1 MELLIEATLWQ
12 PQWAALL
19 QVWQQHGHRWQL
31 LLGKEAAAA
40 LDQTVTPWASSP
52 PDGVLCP
59 GALLAA
65 WLDGDLLADFHADP
79 SRQIL
84 ITASTSLLTLAKEQG
99 LLTLGPVGADLP
111 LTPEADLGAVLNRLL
126 ARRVM
131 IPTLAEGSHAA
142 GVVLRPLQAVDDREI
157 ARYCSDEA
165 LARYTLNIPHPY
177 PPEGARDW
185 LALGWRKA
193 ALGLGWSWAI
203 TLPEEQGA
211 ALVGVISLHWNGE
224 LAWWV
229 GVPWQ
234 NRGLATR
241 AARLVK
247 GFAFDQ
253 LQLPALTARH
263 MPDNLA
269 SGRVMAKLG
278 MHYRGRRHISGRQPC
293 EVSYWRLD
301 RSLSLPAPLLDEMAH
316 WLADERIAVVILR
329 DPAVSAV
336 PLPGSEI
343 SVALF
348 TDEPDA
354 SEVVPYQRR
363 QLHDG
368 RVMTLHGY
376 PLAQLEQ
383 ADPDQLHHLGGV
395 LLKDR
400 DEQGLA
406 WLLQL
411 AALYRQGPA
420 LLTGGERVAQ
430 LAWIAQLMNTG
441 ADGGG
446 EGPLL
451 ARYQQLRLLV
461 ELPEL
466 VDELDGCWHQT
477 PELTFERLAREAPTL
492 WLAYREAMNRATPAT
507 LTALQQQFAARF
519 PECTLPFLDKGTQND
534 QPLCGIMPA
543 LLYEE

>member
-19 QVWQQHGHRWQL
+19 QHWQQRGHRWQL
-31 LLGKEAAAA
+31 LLGKEAASF
-40 LDQTVTPWASSP
+40 LDQSDAPRASCP

-65 WLDGDLLADFHADP
+65 WLDGDLLADFHIDP
-79 SRQIL
+79 SSQIL
-84 ITASTSLLTLAKEQG
+84 ISASTSLLTLAKEQG

-126 ARRVM
+126 ARRVTV
-131 IPTLAEGSHAA
+131 PTLVEEPLS
-142 GVVLRPLQAVDDREI
+142 GVVLRPLQAADDREI
-157 ARYCSDEA
+157 VRYCSDEA

-185 LALGWRKA
+185 LALSWRKA

-203 TLPEEQGA
+203 TLPEEQEA

-241 AARLVK
+241 AAGLVK

-278 MHYRGRRHISGRQPC
+278 MHYRGRRQLSGRQPC

-301 RSLSLPAPLLDEMAH
+301 RASSLPNSLPEDIVR
-316 WLADERIAVVILR
+316 WLADERSAVVILW
-329 DPAVSAV
+329 DPATSNRQSANGK
-336 PLPGSEI
+336 LAI
-343 SVALF
+343 SLF
-348 TDEPDA
+348 VDETGAGEEPC
-354 SEVVPYQRR
+354 SLRCPP
-363 QLHDG
+363 H
-368 RVMTLHGY
+368 
-376 PLAQLEQ
+376 LEQ
-383 ADPDQLHHLGGV
+383 LLALRCYPVDLLDQAEPEQMSHLGGV

-411 AALYRQGPA
+411 ATLQRQGPD
-420 LLTGGERVAQ
+420 LLSREERVSR
-430 LAWIAQLMNTG
+430 LHWFNQLMAQALG
-441 ADGGG
+441 DQGDS
-446 EGPLL
+446 PQI
-451 ARYQQLRLLV
+451 RYQQLRLLV

-466 VDELDGCWHQT
+466 VDELDGCWHQA
-477 PELTFERLAREAPTL
+477 PELTFARLAKEAPAL
-492 WLAYREAMNRATPAT
+492 WLAYCEAMNRVTPAT
-507 LTALQQQFAARF
+507 LSALQRQFAARF
-519 PECTLPFLDKGTQND
+519 PECTLPFLDKGTQSD

>member
-1 MELLIEATLWQ
+1 MELLIEASLWQ
-12 PQWAALL
+12 QQWAALL
-19 QVWQQHGHRWQL
+19 RHWQQRGHRWQL
-31 LLGKEAAAA
+31 LLGKEAASS
-40 LDQTVTPWASSP
+40 LDQSDAPWASCP

-65 WLDGDLLADFHADP
+65 WLDGDLLADFHVDP
-79 SRQIL
+79 SSQIL
-84 ITASTSLLTLAKEQG
+84 ISASTSLLTLAREQG

-111 LTPEADLGAVLNRLL
+111 LTSEADLGAVLNRLL
-126 ARRVM
+126 ARRVTV
-131 IPTLAEGSHAA
+131 PTLVEGHPLS
-142 GVVLRPLQAVDDREI
+142 GVVLRPLQAADDREI
-157 ARYCSDEA
+157 VRYCNDEA

-185 LALGWRKA
+185 LALSWRKA

-247 GFAFDQ
+247 GVAFDQ

-278 MHYRGRRHISGRQPC
+278 MHYRGRRQLSGRQPC

-301 RSLSLPAPLLDEMAH
+301 RAPSLPNSLPEEIAC
-316 WLADERIAVVILR
+316 WLADERIAVVILW
-329 DPAVSAV
+329 DPATANRQSANGK
-336 PLPGSEI
+336 LAI
-343 SVALF
+343 SLF
-348 TDEPDA
+348 VDETGTGEEPCC
-354 SEVVPYQRR
+354 SP
-363 QLHDG
+363 H
-368 RVMTLHGY
+368 
-376 PLAQLEQ
+376 LEQ
-383 ADPDQLHHLGGV
+383 LLTLRCYPVDLLDQAEPEQMSHLGGV

-411 AALYRQGPA
+411 AALQRQGPD
-420 LLTGGERVAQ
+420 LLSREERASR
-430 LAWIAQLMNTG
+430 LHWFNQLMAHALG
-441 ADGGG
+441 DQGDA
-446 EGPLL
+446 PQI
-451 ARYQQLRLLV
+451 RYQQLRLLV

-466 VDELDGCWHQT
+466 VDELDGCWHQA
-477 PELTFERLAREAPTL
+477 PELTFARLAKEAPAL
-492 WLAYREAMNRATPAT
+492 WLAYCEAMNRVTPAT
-507 LTALQQQFAARF
+507 LSALLQQFAARF
-519 PECTLPFLDKGTQND
+519 PECTLPFLDKGTQSD
-534 QPLCGIMPA
+534 
-543 LLYEE
+543 

>member
-19 QVWQQHGHRWQL
+19 RHWQQRGHRWQL
-31 LLGKEAAAA
+31 LLGKEAASS
-40 LDQTVTPWASSP
+40 LDQSDAPWASCP

-65 WLDGDLLADFHADP
+65 WLDGDLLADFHVDP

-84 ITASTSLLTLAKEQG
+84 ISASTSLLTLAREQG

-126 ARRVM
+126 ARRVTV
-131 IPTLAEGSHAA
+131 PTLVEEHPLS
-142 GVVLRPLQAVDDREI
+142 GVVLRPLQAADDREI
-157 ARYCSDEA
+157 VRYCSDEA

-185 LALGWRKA
+185 LALSWRKA

-203 TLPEEQGA
+203 TLPEEQGT

-278 MHYRGRRHISGRQPC
+278 MHYRGRRQLSGRQPC

-301 RSLSLPAPLLDEMAH
+301 RAPSLPNFLPEEIAR
-316 WLADERIAVVILR
+316 WLADERIAVVILW
-329 DPAVSAV
+329 DPATSNRQSANGK
-336 PLPGSEI
+336 LAI
-343 SVALF
+343 SLF
-348 TDEPDA
+348 VEETGTGEEPCC
-354 SEVVPYQRR
+354 SP
-363 QLHDG
+363 H
-368 RVMTLHGY
+368 
-376 PLAQLEQ
+376 LEQ
-383 ADPDQLHHLGGV
+383 LLALRCYPVDLLDQAEPEQMSHLGGV

-411 AALYRQGPA
+411 AALQRQGPE
-420 LLTGGERVAQ
+420 LLSREERASR
-430 LAWIAQLMNTG
+430 LHWFNQLMAQALG
-441 ADGGG
+441 DQGDS
-446 EGPLL
+446 PQI
-451 ARYQQLRLLV
+451 RYQQLRLLV

-477 PELTFERLAREAPTL
+477 PELTFARLAKEAPAL
-492 WLAYREAMNRATPAT
+492 WLAYREAMNRVTLAT
-507 LTALQQQFAARF
+507 LSALQQQFAARF
-519 PECTLPFLDKGTQND
+519 PECTLPFLDKGTQSD

>member
-19 QVWQQHGHRWQL
+19 QVWQQQGHRWQ
-31 LLGKEAAAA
+31 LLGKEAAAS
-40 LDQTVTPWASSP
+40 LDQAHLPWAICP
-52 PDGVLCP
+52 PDGLLCP

-84 ITASTSLLTLAKEQG
+84 ISASTSLLTLAKEQG

-111 LTPEADLGAVLNRLL
+111 LTAGADLGAVLNRLL

-142 GVVLRPLQAVDDREI
+142 GVVLRPLQAADDREI
-157 ARYCSDEA
+157 VRYCSDEA

-185 LALGWRKA
+185 LALSWRKA

-203 TLPEEQGA
+203 TLPEEGGA

-241 AARLVK
+241 AAELVK

-278 MHYRGRRHISGRQPC
+278 MYYRGQRHISGRQPC

-301 RSLSLPAPLLDEMAH
+301 RALFLPAPLLDEIAC
-316 WLADERIAVVILR
+316 WLEDERIAVVILR
-329 DPAVSAV
+329 DPATANRQSANGK
-336 PLPGSEI
+336 LAI
-343 SVALF
+343 SLFVDETGTGQDPCCLLCPPHLEGRLDLHCYPVAL
-348 TDEPDA
+348 
-354 SEVVPYQRR
+354 
-363 QLHDG
+363 
-368 RVMTLHGY
+368 
-376 PLAQLEQ
+376 LEQ
-383 ADPDQLHHLGGV
+383 AEPDQLPHLGGV

-411 AALYRQGPA
+411 AALQRQGPD
-420 LLTGGERVAQ
+420 LLSREERASR
-430 LAWIAQLMNTG
+430 LHWFNQLMAQALG
-441 ADGGG
+441 DDHGDS
-446 EGPLL
+446 PQI
-451 ARYQQLRLLV
+451 RYQQLRLLV

-466 VDELDGCWHQT
+466 ADEMDGCWHQE
-477 PELTFERLAREAPTL
+477 PELTFERLAREAPAL
-492 WLAYREAMNRATPAT
+492 WLTYREAMNRVTPAT
-507 LTALQQQFAARF
+507 LRALQQQLAARF

-534 QPLCGIMPA
+534 QQLCGIMPA

>member
-1 MELLIEATLWQ
+1 MELLIEASLWQ

-19 QVWQQHGHRWQL
+19 RHWQQRGHRWQL

-40 LDQTVTPWASSP
+40 LDQSDAPWASCP

-65 WLDGDLLADFHADP
+65 WLDGDLLADFHVDP

-84 ITASTSLLTLAKEQG
+84 ISASTSLLTLAREQG

-126 ARRVM
+126 ARRVTVL
-131 IPTLAEGSHAA
+131 TLVEDHPLS
-142 GVVLRPLQAVDDREI
+142 GVVLRPLQADDDREI
-157 ARYCSDEA
+157 VRYCNDEA

-185 LALGWRKA
+185 LALSWRKA

-203 TLPEEQGA
+203 TLPEEQGT
-211 ALVGVISLHWNGE
+211 ALLGVISLHWNGE

-278 MHYRGRRHISGRQPC
+278 MHYRGRRQLSGRQPC

-301 RSLSLPAPLLDEMAH
+301 RAPSLPNSLPEEIAR
-316 WLADERIAVVILR
+316 WLADEWIAVVILW
-329 DPAVSAV
+329 DPATSNRQAANGK
-336 PLPGSEI
+336 LAI
-343 SVALF
+343 SLFVDESGAGEEPCCSPHLEGAL
-348 TDEPDA
+348 A
-354 SEVVPYQRR
+354 LRC
-363 QLHDG
+363 
-368 RVMTLHGY
+368 Y
-376 PLAQLEQ
+376 PVDLLEQ
-383 ADPDQLHHLGGV
+383 AEPEQMSHLGGV

-411 AALYRQGPA
+411 AALQRQGPD
-420 LLTGGERVAQ
+420 LLSREERASR
-430 LAWIAQLMNTG
+430 LHWFNQLM
-441 ADGGG
+441 AQALG
-446 EGPLL
+446 EQGDAPQI
-451 ARYQQLRLLV
+451 RYQQLRLLV

-477 PELTFERLAREAPTL
+477 PELTFERLAKEAPAL
-492 WLAYREAMNRATPAT
+492 WLAYREAMNRVTPAT
-507 LTALQQQFAARF
+507 LSALQQQFAARF
-519 PECTLPFLDKGTQND
+519 PECTLPFLDKGTQSD

>member
-1 MELLIEATLWQ
+1 MELLIEASLWQ

-19 QVWQQHGHRWQL
+19 LHWQQQGHRWQL

-40 LDQTVTPWASSP
+40 LDQTDAPWASSP

-65 WLDGDLLADFHADP
+65 WLDGDLLADFHVDP
-79 SRQIL
+79 SRQVL
-84 ITASTSLLTLAKEQG
+84 ISASTSLLTLAREQG

-126 ARRVM
+126 ARRVTV
-131 IPTLAEGSHAA
+131 PTLAEDQPLS
-142 GVVLRPLQAVDDREI
+142 GVVLRPLQATDDREI
-157 ARYCSDEA
+157 ARYCSDQA

-185 LALGWRKA
+185 LALCWRKA

-211 ALVGVISLHWNGE
+211 ALIGVIALHWNGE

-247 GFAFDQ
+247 GFAFEQ
-253 LQLPALTARH
+253 LKLPALTARH

-278 MHYRGRRHISGRQPC
+278 MHYRGLRHLGGRQPC

-301 RSLSLPAPLLDEMAH
+301 RARSLPAPLLDEISH

-329 DPAVSAV
+329 DSARSDRQSANGKLV
-336 PLPGSEI
+336 LSLFVDEI
-343 SVALF
+343 GTGEEPCCPPHLGGAL
-348 TDEPDA
+348 EL
-354 SEVVPYQRR
+354 RC
-363 QLHDG
+363 
-368 RVMTLHGY
+368 Y
-376 PLAQLEQ
+376 PVDLLDQ
-383 ADPDQLHHLGGV
+383 ADPEQLPHLAGV

-411 AALYRQGPA
+411 AALQRQGPD
-420 LLTGGERVAQ
+420 LLSSEERASR
-430 LAWIAQLMNTG
+430 LHWFN
-441 ADGGG
+441 
-446 EGPLL
+446 PLL
-451 ARYQQLRLLV
+451 AQALGDQGDSPQIRYQQLRLLV

-466 VDELDGCWHQT
+466 VDELDGCWHQA
-477 PELTFERLAREAPTL
+477 PELTFARLAREAPAL
-492 WLAYREAMNRATPAT
+492 WLAYCEAMSRVTPAT
-507 LTALQQQFAARF
+507 LSALKQQFAARF

-534 QPLCGIMPA
+534 QLLCGIMPA
-543 LLYEE
+543 LQYEE

>member
-1 MELLIEATLWQ
+1 MELLIEASLWQ

-19 QVWQQHGHRWQL
+19 QHWQRQGYRWQL
-31 LLGKEAAAA
+31 LLGKEAAAS
-40 LDQTVTPWASSP
+40 LDQSDAPWASCP

-65 WLDGDLLADFHADP
+65 WLDGDLLADFHVDP

-84 ITASTSLLTLAKEQG
+84 ISASTSLLTLAREQG

-126 ARRVM
+126 ARRVTV
-131 IPTLAEGSHAA
+131 PTLVEDHPLS
-142 GVVLRPLQAVDDREI
+142 GVVLRSLQAADDREI
-157 ARYCSDEA
+157 VRYCSDEA

-185 LALGWRKA
+185 LALSWRKA

-234 NRGLATR
+234 NLGLATR

-247 GFAFDQ
+247 GVAFDQ

-278 MHYRGRRHISGRQPC
+278 MHYRGRRQLSGRQPC

-301 RSLSLPAPLLDEMAH
+301 RAPSLPNSLPEEIAY
-316 WLADERIAVVILR
+316 WLADERIAVVILW
-329 DPAVSAV
+329 DPAMSNRQSANGK
-336 PLPGSEI
+336 LAI
-343 SVALF
+343 SLFVDETGTGEAPCCPPHLEQLLALRCYSV
-348 TDEPDA
+348 D
-354 SEVVPYQRR
+354 
-363 QLHDG
+363 L
-368 RVMTLHGY
+368 
-376 PLAQLEQ
+376 LEQ
-383 ADPDQLHHLGGV
+383 AEPEQLSHLGGV

-411 AALYRQGPA
+411 AALQRQGPD
-420 LLTGGERVAQ
+420 LLSREERASR
-430 LAWIAQLMNTG
+430 LHWFNQLMAQTLGDQGNS
-441 ADGGG
+441 
-446 EGPLL
+446 PQI
-451 ARYQQLRLLV
+451 RYQQLRLLV

-477 PELTFERLAREAPTL
+477 PELTFERLAKEAPAL
-492 WLAYREAMNRATPAT
+492 WLAYREAMNRVTPAT
-507 LTALQQQFAARF
+507 LSALQQQFAARF
-519 PECTLPFLDKGTQND
+519 PECTLPFLDKGTQSD

>member
-1 MELLIEATLWQ
+1 MELLIEASLWQ

-19 QVWQQHGHRWQL
+19 RHWQRRGHHWQL

-40 LDQTVTPWASSP
+40 LDQSDAPWASCP

-65 WLDGDLLADFHADP
+65 WLDGDLLADFHVDP

-84 ITASTSLLTLAKEQG
+84 ISASTSLLTLAREQG

-126 ARRVM
+126 ARRVTV
-131 IPTLAEGSHAA
+131 PTLVEEHPLSGI
-142 GVVLRPLQAVDDREI
+142 VLRLLQAADDREI
-157 ARYCSDEA
+157 VRYCNDEA

-185 LALGWRKA
+185 LALSWRKA

-278 MHYRGRRHISGRQPC
+278 MHYRGRRQLSGRQPC

-301 RSLSLPAPLLDEMAH
+301 RAPSLPNSLPEEIAR
-316 WLADERIAVVILR
+316 WLADERIAVVILW
-329 DPAVSAV
+329 DPATSNRQSANGK
-336 PLPGSEI
+336 LAI
-343 SVALF
+343 SLF
-348 TDEPDA
+348 VDETGTGEEPCC
-354 SEVVPYQRR
+354 SP
-363 QLHDG
+363 H
-368 RVMTLHGY
+368 
-376 PLAQLEQ
+376 LEQ
-383 ADPDQLHHLGGV
+383 LLTLRCYPVDLLDQAEPEQMSHLGGV

-411 AALYRQGPA
+411 AALQRQGPD
-420 LLTGGERVAQ
+420 LLSREERASR
-430 LAWIAQLMNTG
+430 LHWFNQLMANALG
-441 ADGGG
+441 DQGDS
-446 EGPLL
+446 PQI
-451 ARYQQLRLLV
+451 RYQQLRLLV

-477 PELTFERLAREAPTL
+477 PELTFERLAKEAPAL
-492 WLAYREAMNRATPAT
+492 WLAYCEAMNRVTPAT
-507 LTALQQQFAARF
+507 LSALQQQFAARF
-519 PECTLPFLDKGTQND
+519 PECTLPFLDKGTQSD

>member
-1 MELLIEATLWQ
+1 MELLIEASLWQ

-19 QVWQQHGHRWQL
+19 RHWQQRGHRWQL
-31 LLGKEAAAA
+31 LLGKEAASS
-40 LDQTVTPWASSP
+40 LDQSDAPWASCP

-65 WLDGDLLADFHADP
+65 WLDGDLLADFHVDP

-84 ITASTSLLTLAKEQG
+84 ISASTSLLTLAREQG

-126 ARRVM
+126 ARRVTVL
-131 IPTLAEGSHAA
+131 TLVEDHPLS
-142 GVVLRPLQAVDDREI
+142 GVVLRPLQADDDREI
-157 ARYCSDEA
+157 VRYCNDEA

-185 LALGWRKA
+185 LALSWRKA

-203 TLPEEQGA
+203 TLPEEQGT
-211 ALVGVISLHWNGE
+211 ALLGVISLHWNGE

-278 MHYRGRRHISGRQPC
+278 MHYRGRRQLSGRQPC

-301 RSLSLPAPLLDEMAH
+301 RAPSLPNSLPEEIAR
-316 WLADERIAVVILR
+316 WLADEWIAVVILW
-329 DPAVSAV
+329 DPATSNRQAANGK
-336 PLPGSEI
+336 LAI
-343 SVALF
+343 SLFVDESGAGEEPCCSPHLEGAL
-348 TDEPDA
+348 A
-354 SEVVPYQRR
+354 LRC
-363 QLHDG
+363 
-368 RVMTLHGY
+368 Y
-376 PLAQLEQ
+376 PVDLLEQ
-383 ADPDQLHHLGGV
+383 AEPEQMSHLGGV

-411 AALYRQGPA
+411 AALQRQGPD
-420 LLTGGERVAQ
+420 LLSREERASR
-430 LAWIAQLMNTG
+430 LHWFNQLM
-441 ADGGG
+441 AQALG
-446 EGPLL
+446 EQGDAPQI
-451 ARYQQLRLLV
+451 RYQQLRLLV

-477 PELTFERLAREAPTL
+477 PELTFERLAKEAPAL
-492 WLAYREAMNRATPAT
+492 WLAYREAMNRVTPAT
-507 LTALQQQFAARF
+507 LSALQQQFAARF

>member
-19 QVWQQHGHRWQL
+19 RHWQQRGHRWQL
-31 LLGKEAAAA
+31 LLGKEAASF
-40 LDQTVTPWASSP
+40 LDQSDAPWASCP

-65 WLDGDLLADFHADP
+65 WLDGDLLADFHVDP

-84 ITASTSLLTLAKEQG
+84 ISASTSLLTLAREQG

-126 ARRVM
+126 ARRVTV
-131 IPTLAEGSHAA
+131 PTLVEDHPLSGI
-142 GVVLRPLQAVDDREI
+142 VLRPLQAADDREI
-157 ARYCSDEA
+157 VRYCSDEA

-185 LALGWRKA
+185 LALSWRKA

-241 AARLVK
+241 AASLVK

-278 MHYRGRRHISGRQPC
+278 MHYRGRRQLSGRQPC

-301 RSLSLPAPLLDEMAH
+301 RAPSLPNFLPEEIAR
-316 WLADERIAVVILR
+316 WLADERIAVVILW
-329 DPAVSAV
+329 DPATSNRQSANGK
-336 PLPGSEI
+336 LAI
-343 SVALF
+343 SLF
-348 TDEPDA
+348 VDETGTGEEPCC
-354 SEVVPYQRR
+354 PP
-363 QLHDG
+363 H
-368 RVMTLHGY
+368 
-376 PLAQLEQ
+376 LEQ
-383 ADPDQLHHLGGV
+383 LLALRCYPIDLLDQAEPEQMSHLGGV

-411 AALYRQGPA
+411 AALQRQGPD
-420 LLTGGERVAQ
+420 LLSREERASR
-430 LAWIAQLMNTG
+430 LHWFNQLM
-441 ADGGG
+441 AQALG
-446 EGPLL
+446 EQGDAPQI
-451 ARYQQLRLLV
+451 RYQQLRLLV

-466 VDELDGCWHQT
+466 VDELDGCWYQA
-477 PELTFERLAREAPTL
+477 PELTFARLAKEAPAL
-492 WLAYREAMNRATPAT
+492 WLAYCEAMNRVTPAT
-507 LTALQQQFAARF
+507 LSALQQQFAARF
-519 PECTLPFLDKGTQND
+519 PECTLPFLDKGTQSD

>member
-1 MELLIEATLWQ
+1 MELLIEASLWQ

-19 QVWQQHGHRWQL
+19 QHWQQRGHRWQL

-40 LDQTVTPWASSP
+40 LDQSDAPWASSP

-65 WLDGDLLADFHADP
+65 WLDGDLLADFHVDP
-79 SRQIL
+79 SSQVL
-84 ITASTSLLTLAKEQG
+84 ISASTSLLTLAREQG

-126 ARRVM
+126 ARRVTV
-131 IPTLAEGSHAA
+131 PTLVEGHPLS
-142 GVVLRPLQAVDDREI
+142 GVALRPLQAADDRELV
-157 ARYCSDEA
+157 RYCSDEA

-185 LALGWRKA
+185 LALSWRKA

-278 MHYRGRRHISGRQPC
+278 MHYRGRRQLSGRQPC

-301 RSLSLPAPLLDEMAH
+301 RAPSLPNFLPADIAH
-316 WLADERIAVVILR
+316 WLADERIAVVILW
-329 DPAVSAV
+329 DPATSNRQSANGKLAISLFV
-336 PLPGSEI
+336 DETGAGEELRSLRCPPHLEPLL
-343 SVALF
+343 AL
-348 TDEPDA
+348 
-354 SEVVPYQRR
+354 RC
-363 QLHDG
+363 
-368 RVMTLHGY
+368 Y
-376 PLAQLEQ
+376 PVDLLEQ
-383 ADPDQLHHLGGV
+383 AEPEQLSHLGGV

-411 AALYRQGPA
+411 AALQRQGPD
-420 LLTGGERVAQ
+420 LLSREERASR
-430 LAWIAQLMNTG
+430 LHWFNQLMAQALG
-441 ADGGG
+441 DQGDS
-446 EGPLL
+446 PQI
-451 ARYQQLRLLV
+451 RYQQLRLLV

-466 VDELDGCWHQT
+466 VDELDGCWYQA
-477 PELTFERLAREAPTL
+477 PELTFARLAKEVPAL
-492 WLAYREAMNRATPAT
+492 WLAYCEVMNRVTPAT
-507 LTALQQQFAARF
+507 LSALQQQFAARF
-519 PECTLPFLDKGTQND
+519 PECTLPFLDKGTQSD

>member
-1 MELLIEATLWQ
+1 MELLIEASLWQ

-19 QVWQQHGHRWQL
+19 QHWQQRGHRWQL

-40 LDQTVTPWASSP
+40 LDQTDAPWASSP

-65 WLDGDLLADFHADP
+65 WLDGDLLADFHVDP
-79 SRQIL
+79 SRQVL
-84 ITASTSLLTLAKEQG
+84 ISASTSLLTLAKEQG

-126 ARRVM
+126 ARRVTV
-131 IPTLAEGSHAA
+131 PTLAEGHSLS
-142 GVVLRPLQAVDDREI
+142 GVVLRPLQADDEREI
-157 ARYCSDEA
+157 VRYCSDEA

-185 LALGWRKA
+185 LALSWRKA

-211 ALVGVISLHWNGE
+211 ALLGVISLHWNGE

-241 AARLVK
+241 AASLVK

-253 LQLPALTARH
+253 LKLPALTARH

-269 SGRVMAKLG
+269 SGRVMAKVG

-301 RSLSLPAPLLDEMAH
+301 RAPSLPNPLQGEIAR
-316 WLADERIAVVILR
+316 WLADERIAVVILWH
-329 DPAVSAV
+329 PATTHRQSANGK
-336 PLPGSEI
+336 LAI
-343 SVALF
+343 SLF
-348 TDEPDA
+348 VDERGAGEEPC
-354 SEVVPYQRR
+354 SIRCPPYLERSLE
-363 QLHDG
+363 LHC
-368 RVMTLHGY
+368 Y
-376 PLAQLEQ
+376 PVELLEQ
-383 ADPDQLHHLGGV
+383 AEPEQLSHLGGV
-395 LLKDR
+395 LLKER

-411 AALYRQGPA
+411 AALQRQGPE
-420 LLTGGERVAQ
+420 LLSREERASRRH
-430 LAWIAQLMNTG
+430 WFNQLMAQALGCNG
-441 ADGGG
+441 DS
-446 EGPLL
+446 PQR
-451 ARYQQLRLLV
+451 RYQQLRLLV

-477 PELTFERLAREAPTL
+477 PELTFERLAREAPAL
-492 WLAYREAMNRATPAT
+492 WLAYREAMNRVTPAT

>member
-19 QVWQQHGHRWQL
+19 RHWQRQGHRWQL
-31 LLGKEAAAA
+31 LLGKEAASS
-40 LDQTVTPWASSP
+40 LDQSDAPWASCP

-65 WLDGDLLADFHADP
+65 WLDGDLLADVHVDP
-79 SRQIL
+79 SSQIL
-84 ITASTSLLTLAKEQG
+84 ISASTSLLTLAREQG

-111 LTPEADLGAVLNRLL
+111 LTPEVDLGAVLNRLL
-126 ARRVM
+126 ARRVTV
-131 IPTLAEGSHAA
+131 PTLVEDHPLS
-142 GVVLRPLQAVDDREI
+142 GVVLRPLQAADDREI
-157 ARYCSDEA
+157 VRYCSDEA

-185 LALGWRKA
+185 LALSWRKA

-211 ALVGVISLHWNGE
+211 VLVGVISLHWNGE

-269 SGRVMAKLG
+269 SGRVMAKLE
-278 MHYRGRRHISGRQPC
+278 MHYRGRRQLSGRQPC

-301 RSLSLPAPLLDEMAH
+301 RAPSLPNSLPEEIAR
-316 WLADERIAVVILR
+316 WLADERIAVVILW
-329 DPAVSAV
+329 DPATANRQSASGK
-336 PLPGSEI
+336 LAI
-343 SVALF
+343 SLFVDETGAGEALCSLRCS
-348 TDEPDA
+348 P
-354 SEVVPYQRR
+354 
-363 QLHDG
+363 H
-368 RVMTLHGY
+368 
-376 PLAQLEQ
+376 LEQ
-383 ADPDQLHHLGGV
+383 LLTLRCYPVDLLDQAEPEQMSHLGGV

-411 AALYRQGPA
+411 AALQRQGPE
-420 LLTGGERVAQ
+420 LLSREDRASR
-430 LAWIAQLMNTG
+430 LHWFNQLMAQALG
-441 ADGGG
+441 DQGDS
-446 EGPLL
+446 PQI
-451 ARYQQLRLLV
+451 RYQQLRLLV

-477 PELTFERLAREAPTL
+477 PELTFDRLAKEAPAL
-492 WLAYREAMNRATPAT
+492 WLAYREAMNRVTPAT
-507 LTALQQQFAARF
+507 LSALQQQFAARF
-519 PECTLPFLDKGTQND
+519 PECTLPFLDKGTQSD

>member
-19 QVWQQHGHRWQL
+19 RHWQQQGHRWQL

-40 LDQTVTPWASSP
+40 LDQSNASWASCP

-84 ITASTSLLTLAKEQG
+84 ISASTSLLTLAKEQG

-111 LTPEADLGAVLNRLL
+111 LTADADLGAVLNRLL

-131 IPTLAEGSHAA
+131 IPMLAEDSHAA
-142 GVVLRPLQAVDDREI
+142 GVVLRPLQAADDREI
-157 ARYCSDEA
+157 VRYCSDEA

-185 LALGWRKA
+185 LALSWRKA

-203 TLPEEQGA
+203 TLPEEGGA

-241 AARLVK
+241 AAGLVK
-247 GFAFDQ
+247 AFAFDQ

-301 RSLSLPAPLLDEMAH
+301 RPLSLPAPLLDEVTR
-316 WLADERIAVVILR
+316 WLEDERIAVVILR
-329 DPAVSAV
+329 DPATANRQSANGK
-336 PLPGSEI
+336 LAI
-343 SVALF
+343 SLFVDETGTGQDPCRLLCPPHLEGRLDLHCYPVAL
-348 TDEPDA
+348 
-354 SEVVPYQRR
+354 
-363 QLHDG
+363 
-368 RVMTLHGY
+368 
-376 PLAQLEQ
+376 LEQ
-383 ADPDQLHHLGGV
+383 AEPDQLPHLGDV

-411 AALYRQGPA
+411 AALQRQGPD
-420 LLTGGERVAQ
+420 LLSREERASR
-430 LAWIAQLMNTG
+430 LHWFNQLM
-441 ADGGG
+441 AQALGGHG
-446 EGPLL
+446 DSPQM
-451 ARYQQLRLLV
+451 RYQQLRLLV

-466 VDELDGCWHQT
+466 ADELDGCWHQA
-477 PELTFERLAREAPTL
+477 PELTFERLVREAPAL
-492 WLAYREAMNRATPAT
+492 WLAYREVMNRVTPAT
-507 LTALQQQFAARF
+507 LRALQQQFAARF

-534 QPLCGIMPA
+534 QQLCGIMPA

>member
-19 QVWQQHGHRWQL
+19 QHWQRRGHRWQL
-31 LLGKEAAAA
+31 LLGKEAASS
-40 LDQTVTPWASSP
+40 LDQSDAPWASCP

-65 WLDGDLLADFHADP
+65 WLDGDLLADFHVDP

-84 ITASTSLLTLAKEQG
+84 FSASTSLLTLAREQG
-99 LLTLGPVGADLP
+99 LLTLGPVGADLR

-131 IPTLAEGSHAA
+131 VPTLVEDHPLSGI
-142 GVVLRPLQAVDDREI
+142 VLRPLQAADDREI
-157 ARYCSDEA
+157 VRYCSDEA

-185 LALGWRKA
+185 LALSWRKA

-278 MHYRGRRHISGRQPC
+278 MHYRGRRQLSGRQPC

-301 RSLSLPAPLLDEMAH
+301 RAPSSLPISVSEEIAC
-316 WLADERIAVVILR
+316 WLADERIAVVILW
-329 DPAVSAV
+329 DPATSNRQSANGK
-336 PLPGSEI
+336 LAI
-343 SVALF
+343 SLFVDETGTGLDPRSLRCPPHLERFLALRCYPV
-348 TDEPDA
+348 DLLDQAEP
-354 SEVVPYQRR
+354 
-363 QLHDG
+363 
-368 RVMTLHGY
+368 
-376 PLAQLEQ
+376 EQ
-383 ADPDQLHHLGGV
+383 MSHLGGV

-411 AALYRQGPA
+411 AALQRQGPD
-420 LLTGGERVAQ
+420 LLSREERASR
-430 LAWIAQLMNTG
+430 LHWFNQLMAQALG
-441 ADGGG
+441 DQGDS
-446 EGPLL
+446 PQI
-451 ARYQQLRLLV
+451 RYEQLRLLV

-477 PELTFERLAREAPTL
+477 PELTFERLAKEAPAL
-492 WLAYREAMNRATPAT
+492 WLAYCEAMNWVTPAT
-507 LTALQQQFAARF
+507 LSALQQQFAARF
-519 PECTLPFLDKGTQND
+519 PECTLPFLDKGTQSD

>member
-19 QVWQQHGHRWQL
+19 RHWQQRGHRWQL
-31 LLGKEAAAA
+31 LLGKEAASF
-40 LDQTVTPWASSP
+40 LDQSDAPWASCP

-65 WLDGDLLADFHADP
+65 WLDGDLLADFHVDP

-84 ITASTSLLTLAKEQG
+84 ISASTSLLTLAREQG

-111 LTPEADLGAVLNRLL
+111 LTAGADLGAVLNRLL
-126 ARRVM
+126 ARRVTV
-131 IPTLAEGSHAA
+131 PTLVEDHPLSGI
-142 GVVLRPLQAVDDREI
+142 VLRPLQAADDREI
-157 ARYCSDEA
+157 VRYCSDEA

-185 LALGWRKA
+185 LALSWRKA

-278 MHYRGRRHISGRQPC
+278 MHYRGRRQLSGRQPC

-301 RSLSLPAPLLDEMAH
+301 RAPSLPNSLSEEIAR
-316 WLADERIAVVILR
+316 WLADERIAVVILW
-329 DPAVSAV
+329 DPATSNRQAANGK
-336 PLPGSEI
+336 LAI
-343 SVALF
+343 SLFVDETGTGEEPCCSPHLEGAL
-348 TDEPDA
+348 A
-354 SEVVPYQRR
+354 LRC
-363 QLHDG
+363 
-368 RVMTLHGY
+368 Y
-376 PLAQLEQ
+376 PVDLLEQ
-383 ADPDQLHHLGGV
+383 AEPEQMSHLGGV

-411 AALYRQGPA
+411 AALQRQGPE
-420 LLTGGERVAQ
+420 LLSREDRASR
-430 LAWIAQLMNTG
+430 LHWFNQLMAQALEEQG
-441 ADGGG
+441 DS
-446 EGPLL
+446 PQI
-451 ARYQQLRLLV
+451 RYQQLRLLV

-466 VDELDGCWHQT
+466 VDELDGCWYQA
-477 PELTFERLAREAPTL
+477 PELTFARLAKEAPAL
-492 WLAYREAMNRATPAT
+492 WLAYREAMNRVTPAT
-507 LTALQQQFAARF
+507 LSALQQQFAARF
-519 PECTLPFLDKGTQND
+519 PECTLPFLDKGTQSD

>member
-1 MELLIEATLWQ
+1 MELLIEASLWQ

-19 QVWQQHGHRWQL
+19 QHWQQRGHRWQL
-31 LLGKEAAAA
+31 LLGKEAAAS
-40 LDQTVTPWASSP
+40 LDQSDAPWASRP
-52 PDGVLCP
+52 LT
-59 GALLAA
+59 GALPGGPAGRLARWRSAGGFSCRSQQPDPDKRLHLAA
-65 WLDGDLLADFHADP
+65 DPRQGAGAADP
-79 SRQIL
+79 WP
-84 ITASTSLLTLAKEQG
+84 G
-99 LLTLGPVGADLP
+99 GADLP

-126 ARRVM
+126 ARRVTV
-131 IPTLAEGSHAA
+131 PTLVEGHPLS
-142 GVVLRPLQAVDDREI
+142 GVVLRPLQAADDREI
-157 ARYCSDEA
+157 VRYCNDEA

-185 LALGWRKA
+185 LALSWRKA

-211 ALVGVISLHWNGE
+211 ALLGVISLHWNGE

-278 MHYRGRRHISGRQPC
+278 MHYRGRRQLSGRQPC

-301 RSLSLPAPLLDEMAH
+301 LAPSLPNSLPEEIAH
-316 WLADERIAVVILR
+316 WLADERIAVVILW
-329 DPAVSAV
+329 DPATSNRQAANGK
-336 PLPGSEI
+336 LAI
-343 SVALF
+343 SLFVDETGTGEAPCCPPHREQLLAL
-348 TDEPDA
+348 
-354 SEVVPYQRR
+354 RC
-363 QLHDG
+363 
-368 RVMTLHGY
+368 Y
-376 PLAQLEQ
+376 PVDLLEQ
-383 ADPDQLHHLGGV
+383 AEPEQLSHLGGV
-395 LLKDR
+395 LLKDW

-411 AALYRQGPA
+411 AALQRQGPD
-420 LLTGGERVAQ
+420 LLSREDRASR
-430 LAWIAQLMNTG
+430 LHWFNQLMAQALGCNG
-441 ADGGG
+441 DS
-446 EGPLL
+446 PQI
-451 ARYQQLRLLV
+451 RYQQLRLLV

-477 PELTFERLAREAPTL
+477 PELTFERLAKEAPAL
-492 WLAYREAMNRATPAT
+492 WLAYCEAMNRVTPAT
-507 LTALQQQFAARF
+507 LSALQQQFAARF
-519 PECTLPFLDKGTQND
+519 PECTLPFLDKGTQSD